1 MKDYNDANS
10 PYRGMSDRVRMI
22 GNQHTIMRS
31 AYDALNKD
39 YLGISHC
46 DHRDELSRLA
56 DCALSTMCLGAE
68 LLAEVRKAQV
78 REAVS

>member
-10 PYRGMSDRVRMI
+10 PYRAMSDRVRMI

-39 YLGISHC
+39 YLGINPC
-46 DHRDELSRLA
+46 NRRDEIARLA
-56 DCALSTMCLGAE
+56 ECAISTMCLGAE
-68 LLAEVRKAQV
+68 LLAEVRRAQI
-78 REAVS
+78 REAVQ